1 MTFIYQFKIT
11 LTDIYP
17 EIWRTIQ
24 VPEDYNFWDLHVAIQ
39 DAMGWLDCHLHT
51 FYFVEKNTRNIT
63 RIEMPDEDAE
73 NDSLIDWEV
82 PIKQFF
88 TKVGVIGGYDYD
100 FGDGWIHQVALEAIL
115 PRDNTQNYPICIAG
129 ERACPPEDC
138 GGIPGFEEILAT
150 LAHGKASEKKEI
162 NQWLKNHA
170 KNYYPFNPD
179 EFNPS
184 MVKFNDSEVRW
195 ANAFNQ

>member
-17 EIWRTIQ
+17 DIWRTIQ

-88 TKVGVIGGYDYD
+88 TKVGGY
-100 FGDGWIHQVALEAIL
+100 WWV
-115 PRDNTQNYPICIAG
+115 
-129 ERACPPEDC
+129 
-138 GGIPGFEEILAT
+138 
-150 LAHGKASEKKEI
+150 
-162 NQWLKNHA
+162 WL
-170 KNYYPFNPD
+170 
-179 EFNPS
+179 
-184 MVKFNDSEVRW
+184 
-195 ANAFNQ
+195 